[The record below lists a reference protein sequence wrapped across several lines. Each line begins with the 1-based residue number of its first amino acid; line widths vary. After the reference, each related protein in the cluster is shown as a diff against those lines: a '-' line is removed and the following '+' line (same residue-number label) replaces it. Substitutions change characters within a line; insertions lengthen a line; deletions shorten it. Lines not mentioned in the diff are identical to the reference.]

1 MYHKLCF
8 FAFVFTDSE
17 QFTLTPLFVPLLW
30 LIKWK
35 YIISHNIH
43 NLLCWQVQ
51 TSFKIKNRA
60 LLNIYTKLQMYV
72 VQKRPVVQLY
82 YLIWDGNCSLHTWL
96 VRRRESD
103 KRVSIPRA
111 EPALSTSK
119 HCVVLQF
126 SGNIHP
132 WHHHQQD
139 IHQWHD
145 VIMIDLSFMNES

>member
-1 MYHKLCF
+1 MKIYYLTQAYTTCSAGKCKHLLKKNIEKLKNEHF
-8 FAFVFTDSE
+8 F
-17 QFTLTPLFVPLLW
+17 
-30 LIKWK
+30 
-35 YIISHNIH
+35 
-43 NLLCWQVQ
+43 
-51 TSFKIKNRA
+51 
-60 LLNIYTKLQMYV
+60 NIYTKLEMYV

-82 YLIWDGNCSLHTWL
+82 YLIWDSNCSLHTWL
-96 VRRRESD
+96 VSRRESD

-111 EPALSTSK
+111 EPALSSSK

-145 VIMIDLSFMNES
+145 VKMIDQSFMNES